1 MIILELTYQSI
12 DADIN
17 TNDEAARHTIMCSL
31 IQTEIVRQVFANKSH
46 IQWLELIYLYTV

>member
-46 IQWLELIYLYTV
+46 IQ